1 MWLNP
6 AGLNP
11 EKMGKPWSIRRMT
24 TRRWLIPGGPK
35 QMPFHKG
42 WHRLLGEWLST

>member
-11 EKMGKPWSIRRMT
+11 EKNGKPWSIRRMT
-24 TRRWLIPGGPK
+24 TRRWLIP
-35 QMPFHKG
+35 QLEANAAHKD
-42 WHRLLGEWLST
+42 WHRELGEWLSR